1 VKTPGNLILHVIKC
15 LMGSNPPTSHLNAG
29 AWTSPKMMMPG
40 AIICVL
46 APFTTSR
53 WMALAVNNLLHF
65 GMN

>member
-1 VKTPGNLILHVIKC
+1 
-15 LMGSNPPTSHLNAG
+15 MGSNPPTSHLNAG